1 VSDADK
7 LGVYVSVPFCRAKC
21 SFCNFASGVG
31 TGADVERY
39 VGLLCDEIESVGER
53 AAELGAEL
61 PRVVDTVYFGGGT
74 PSLLT
79 PEQLG
84 RVFAALRRQF
94 AVEQDA
100 EITLEAAPGQM
111 EESLL
116 DAAMRLGV
124 NRVSLGVQSFVDKEC
139 AAVGRL
145 HTELQCVAE
154 IRRLRAAGVREV
166 GADLIAGLPY
176 QTRESWSHSLSVAC
190 DVGLTHL
197 SVYML
202 EMDNDSRLGREVL
215 AGGLRL
221 HAPRV
226 PAEDFSAELYEM
238 ACEQLPHAGFEQYEI
253 SNFAAS
259 EHRSRHNVKYWRRE
273 PYVGFGLDAHSMLR
287 RCESAVRWA
296 NAEELKQY
304 PAVSDTT
311 DVAERDAFEET
322 VFLGLRMCDG
332 LSLQGLRREWVQDFE
347 ARARELVREGLMLE
361 CDGRWKL
368 TRRGMMVSN
377 EVFGSLLETV
387 AT

>member
-1 VSDADK
+1 M
-7 LGVYVSVPFCRAKC
+7 
-21 SFCNFASGVG
+21 
-31 TGADVERY
+31 
-39 VGLLCDEIESVGER
+39 
-53 AAELGAEL
+53 
-61 PRVVDTVYFGGGT
+61 VDTVYFGGGT

-79 PEQLG
+79 PEQLQ
-84 RVFAALRRQF
+84 RVFAVLRRQF
-94 AVEQDA
+94 VVEQDA
-100 EITLEAAPGQM
+100 EITLEAAPGQIAGDV
-111 EESLL
+111 L

-145 HTELQCVAE
+145 HTEQECVAE

-176 QTRESWSHSLSVAC
+176 QSAQSWAHSLDVATA
-190 DVGLTHL
+190 VGLTHL

-202 EMDNDSRLGREVL
+202 EVDEDSRLGREVL

-226 PAEDFSAELYEM
+226 PAEDVSAELYEM
-238 ACEQLPHAGFEQYEI
+238 AWEHLPGAGFAQYEI

-259 EHRSRHNVKYWRRE
+259 EHRSRHNMKYWQRA

-287 RCESAVRWA
+287 RGEGTVRWA
-296 NAEELKQY
+296 NAEEWKAY
-304 PAVSDTT
+304 PGVAETT
-311 DVAERDAFEET
+311 DIAEREAFEET

-332 LSLQGLRREWVQDFE
+332 LSLQGLRRDWVREFE
-347 ARARELVREGLMLE
+347 ASARELVREGLMLE
-361 CDGRWKL
+361 CDGQWML

-387 AT
+387 AV